1 MIGVVNRVSIFFTAH
16 PKRQRK
22 LEEAI
27 KNNQPTSSVYKLK
40 DLCHTRWFERI
51 NAFQRFKNLYSSIVA
66 CFETVLAVGSDGWS
80 PDSLTDTSTLL
91 LAITI
96 TDFVSALVITSN
108 SLSCLLPLTRS
119 LQAESKDIVE
129 AVEEIG
135 NLKDTLSDMHEK
147 LDEVHGKWFEEIEKM
162 CESVGVQPSF
172 PRLYSRQ
179 RHRSNVPAQT
189 PMEYY

>member
-1 MIGVVNRVSIFFTAH
+1 MHFRGSKTYTLQSLLAL
-16 PKRQRK
+16 RQSW
-22 LEEAI
+22 LW
-27 KNNQPTSSVYKLK
+27 
-40 DLCHTRWFERI
+40 DLM
-51 NAFQRFKNLYSSIVA
+51 
-66 CFETVLAVGSDGWS
+66 VGLQT
-80 PDSLTDTSTLL
+80 LTDTSTLL
-91 LAITI
+91 LAITT

-129 AVEEIG
+129 AVEEIR
-135 NLKDTLSDMHEK
+135 NLKDTLSDMREK

-189 PMEYY
+189 PLEYY